1 MGTEFHV
8 SHGVGLFLKKFHVLL
23 QKVVTQTLATRKDRQ
38 EDGRTLIANTAMN
51 RRLREIP
58 YKTILL
64 VVPAFPHS
72 SLSG

>member
-38 EDGRTLIANTAMN
+38 EDCRTLIANTAMN
-51 RRLREIP
+51 RRLREN
-58 YKTILL
+58 TIQDDT
-64 VVPAFPHS
+64 PCCSCISP
-72 SLSG
+72 